1 MVIKRTESHKNEEQF
16 HFSTKA
22 ETLASLKGVLVSGK
36 LCDQAVIPV
45 QDWLNDQQKVA
56 NEIVK
61 LFSRFSLGNSFKLS
75 SRRY

>member
-45 QDWLNDQQKVA
+45 QDWLNDQQKGDFAVPA
-56 NEIVK
+56 LEP
-61 LFSRFSLGNSFKLS
+61 FSPLQQQQGALPR
-75 SRRY
+75 